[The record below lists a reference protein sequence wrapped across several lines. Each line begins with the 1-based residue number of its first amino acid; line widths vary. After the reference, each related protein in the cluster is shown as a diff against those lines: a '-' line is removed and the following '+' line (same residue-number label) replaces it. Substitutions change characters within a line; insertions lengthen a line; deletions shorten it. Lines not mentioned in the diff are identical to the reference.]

1 MIVVHK
7 NEGTKIPYTVSGNVI
22 SFRDGE
28 LSLDL
33 SRFERDF
40 PVHIDICE
48 NAYGMLTMGISRKYV
63 AQIDIPAREY
73 TEVQDGVD
81 EEGNPKTAMQPMPFS
96 MDKVTLTL
104 WEVE

>member
-1 MIVVHK
+1 MIIVEK
-7 NEGTKIPYTVSGNVI
+7 EPGTKVEYSASGNRI
-22 SFRDGE
+22 SFRGGE

-81 EEGNPKTAMQPMPFS
+81 EEGNPKMVMQPVPFS
-96 MDKVTLTL
+96 MDNVTLTL

>member
-1 MIVVHK
+1 MIIVEK
-7 NEGTKIPYTVSGNVI
+7 EPGTKIEYSAAGNMV
-22 SFRDGE
+22 SFRGGE

-48 NAYGMLTMGISRKYV
+48 NAFGMLTMGISRKYV
-63 AQIDIPAREY
+63 AQIDIPARKY
-73 TEVQDGVD
+73 TEVQDGVMV
-81 EEGNPKTAMQPMPFS
+81 MQPVPFS
-96 MDKVTLTL
+96 MDNVTLTL

>member
-1 MIVVHK
+1 MIVVEK
-7 NEGTKIPYTVSGNVI
+7 EPGTKIEYSAAGNMI

-48 NAYGMLTMGISRKYV
+48 NAFRMLTMGISRKYV
-63 AQIDIPAREY
+63 AQIDIPARKY

-81 EEGNPKTAMQPMPFS
+81 EEGNPKMVMQPVPFS
-96 MDKVTLTL
+96 MDNVTLTL

>member
-1 MIVVHK
+1 MIIVEK
-7 NEGTKIPYTVSGNVI
+7 EPGTKVEYSASGNRI
-22 SFRDGE
+22 SFRGGE

-96 MDKVTLTL
+96 MDNVTLTL